1 MKNFCLI
8 KKEKKDIMKSCIT
21 DKEKNKVQAQ
31 VHYKI

>member
-8 KKEKKDIMKSCIT
+8 KKEKKDIMKSSIT
-21 DKEKNKVQAQ
+21 DKEKNKVQ